1 MDNSPKKSIEKQPS
15 GQYGIVDHGRTIG
28 PRFEH
33 QIDINP
39 NFYGR
44 IIGTQGN
51 TRRQIEQETN
61 THILVPSRGSRSTKV
76 IVTGNNEDDVIN
88 AMERLKIITAT
99 RSYSSSSTHSTVG
112 INKRN
117 RSYPPKQRFTH
128 FLSISFATDEIKRN
142 FSLFRDEIRSNPET
156 SHLHESMIQ
165 LPEKLHITISMLV
178 LNDDD
183 KSEAVALDYL
193 KSCKSSIID
202 NVLQG
207 QPLILKVAGVEIFA
221 DCKPNAVNV
230 VFAKVESE
238 MLQEIAN
245 KMARFFESVG
255 LVKQERENIALHLT
269 LLNTNLYK
277 NSEDDDTDES
287 RIIKRKHFDATTI
300 LQRYKDFHFG
310 TLTVNE
316 IHVSKLGSRSAD
328 GYYESAGILEI

>member
-1 MDNSPKKSIEKQPS
+1 MDNSSTNPTEKQS
-15 GQYGIVDHGRTIG
+15 SDRFEIIDHGRTIG
-28 PRFEH
+28 HRFEH
-33 QIDINP
+33 QVDINP

-51 TRRQIEQETN
+51 TRRQIEQETK
-61 THILVPSRGSRSTKV
+61 TRVSVPSRGSRSTKV
-76 IVTGNNEDDVIN
+76 IITGNNKDDVIN
-88 AMERLKIITAT
+88 AVERLKIITTTAF
-99 RSYSSSSTHSTVG
+99 G

-117 RSYPPKQRFTH
+117 RSYPTRQNYTH

-156 SHLHESMIQ
+156 SHLHESMVQ

-183 KSEAVALDYL
+183 KSEAIAFDYL
-193 KSCKSSIID
+193 KRCKSSIID

-221 DCKPNAVNV
+221 NSKPNAVNV

-269 LLNTNLYK
+269 LLNTKLYK
-277 NSEDDDTDES
+277 NGEDGDADDS
-287 RIIKRKHFDATTI
+287 RIIKRKPFDATAI

-310 TLTVNE
+310 TLTVKE
-316 IHVSKLGSRSAD
+316 IHVSKLGHKAPD